1 MPGRVEVEPD
11 ALIAAGQIVL
21 TTGEQLSALSEA
33 VKPMVADGL
42 ASGMD
47 LAGFNVG
54 VQYGRQSQ
62 EFTNALANAA
72 NAFKSVGYRLMASGY
87 NYRNADAASTI
98 GGAGP
103 SGGLGPAPQESHPGD
118 AARLPQN
125 LLVPPPTKWYLITAF
140 LPVTTWPNGHPGLMK
155 VTAAQWKN
163 FANGFKVFESM
174 LAAPKAVVGAQH
186 IDESGKMQD
195 ELTMLGKHITNL
207 ATISDS
213 VAKLVDDYANGVQE
227 TQDAIRRILDRLS
240 VDGLLDAAK
249 DIITGDGMKLLREVA
264 DNIKALWNDFQRN
277 VKAVTGLLSEAITL
291 LGEAVDEFQKLI
303 RPVLIAAFGDRVGGA
318 LADGIKFYTDVQ
330 DIPAPGSE
338 PAPFGQ
344 QPVDQFR
351 RLCILELVVAYI

>member
-240 VDGLLDAAK
+240 VDGLLDAAAELEK
-249 DIITGDGMKLLREVA
+249 ALARLDSPLRRMIANLKAVLEDQAGKYLIEYSFNPKRCALWKVDPKELTVSFVIDLPSRGDTCFASQITQDDKVTIYNYSSLLDGAEVA
-264 DNIKALWNDFQRN
+264 TAGGP
-277 VKAVTGLLSEAITL
+277 T
-291 LGEAVDEFQKLI
+291 
-303 RPVLIAAFGDRVGGA
+303 AAMQSY
-318 LADGIKFYTDVQ
+318 L
-330 DIPAPGSE
+330 
-338 PAPFGQ
+338 
-344 QPVDQFR
+344 R
-351 RLCILELVVAYI
+351 R